1 MEPKSVHEPDA
12 EVMSAA
18 DVWDDAKRLAEV
30 LQDSV
35 SESGHVVSLQIPLSA
50 YLSALEDLSR
60 DELMILRERVEGRL
74 AST

>member
-1 MEPKSVHEPDA
+1 MEPKSAHEPEA

-30 LQDSV
+30 LQSKV
-35 SESGHVVSLQIPLSA
+35 SESGNLVSIQIPLSA

-74 AST
+74 ASS